1 MSWRAFGEAFVTLV
15 VIMDPLGS
23 APIFIALTAGR
34 PRAARRRAALEAAA
48 VAGGLVV
55 LFALFGRLVLD
66 YLHVSVESLAIAG
79 GMLLLL
85 VALQMLRGEEMAQPD
100 TANVAL
106 VPLATPL
113 LAGPGA
119 IAAVMV
125 LTRRYEDAPGRIG
138 VILGIVA
145 VVIVVAAGLLL
156 ADQIAR
162 LLRPSVIQ
170 LLTRVLGL
178 LLSAIAVQFIIEDHR
193 RALTDQ
199 EAGADRIIRC
209 QHELMMAGQVRRALY
224 LGDHRRVLAHPI
236 LPDDTRGE
244 AATNDALVHQCGAAG
259 QLATSIEERQSGGGP
274 TAAR

>member
-1 MSWRAFGEAFVTLV
+1 RSSGVGERDNRGQRAMSWRAFGEAFVTLV
-15 VIMDPLGS
+15 GIMDPLRS
-23 APIFIALTAGR
+23 APIVITLTAGR
-34 PRAARRRAALEAAA
+34 PIAARRRASLEAAA

-55 LFALFGRLVLD
+55 VFALFGRRILD
-66 YLHVSVESLAIAG
+66 CLHVSVESLTIAG

-85 VALQMLRGEEMAQPD
+85 VALQMLRGEEMAQPE

-125 LTRRYEDAPGRIG
+125 LTRRYEDAPGRVG

-145 VVIVVAAGLLL
+145 VVVVVAIGLML

-170 LLTRVLGL
+170 LLTRVLAL
-178 LLSAIAVQFIIEDHR
+178 LPRSLAVQ
-193 RALTDQ
+193 
-199 EAGADRIIRC
+199 
-209 QHELMMAGQVRRALY
+209 
-224 LGDHRRVLAHPI
+224 
-236 LPDDTRGE
+236 
-244 AATNDALVHQCGAAG
+244 LV
-259 QLATSIEERQSGGGP
+259 I
-274 TAAR
+274 